1 MTVVGIA
8 PHGRRFA
15 AYSEHMPQGTVK
27 FFNDDKGYGFI
38 TPDEGGKDIFVHIKA
53 CNGDIAENDV
63 VTTKWRRPPKASA
76 PRTCRSSDRHHNNA
90 SKRPGH
96 PGLFHSP
103 KSRRLNL

>member
-1 MTVVGIA
+1 MTMVGIA

-63 VTTKWRRPPKASA
+63 VSYEVEETPKGLSA
-76 PRTCRSSDRHHNNA
+76 TNVSVV
-90 SKRPGH
+90 
-96 PGLFHSP
+96 
-103 KSRRLNL
+103 